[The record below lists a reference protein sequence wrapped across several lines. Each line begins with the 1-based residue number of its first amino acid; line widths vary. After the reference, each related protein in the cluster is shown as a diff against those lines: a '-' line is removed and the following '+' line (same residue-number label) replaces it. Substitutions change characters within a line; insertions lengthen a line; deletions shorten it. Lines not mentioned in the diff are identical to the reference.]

1 MGVDM
6 RSLKLRVG
14 IFGAEPWSEQ
24 MRQEIENVLNIKA
37 MNIYGLSEIMG
48 PGVAM
53 ECSGGP
59 RRYAYL

>member
-1 MGVDM
+1 MGIDM

-24 MRQEIENVLNIKA
+24 MCRQIEEAFDIKA
-37 MNIYGLSEIMG
+37 LNIYGLSEIMG

-53 ECSGGP
+53 ECSDC
-59 RRYAYL
+59 RKACIFL